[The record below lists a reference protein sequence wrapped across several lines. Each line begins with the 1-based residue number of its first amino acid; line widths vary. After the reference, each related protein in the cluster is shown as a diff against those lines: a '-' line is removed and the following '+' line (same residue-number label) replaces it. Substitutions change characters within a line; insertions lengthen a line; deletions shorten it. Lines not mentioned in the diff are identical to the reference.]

1 MAGKVN
7 VKFVVVLSVGVV
19 ALLSAVA
26 GTLYFVAQR
35 SPEELMRLGE
45 AKMSAG
51 DYVQAEKFFSRAVN
65 KDQSNPQNQERWREA
80 LMRLTP
86 ATRVEYEQKFSML
99 DAVTRTYARTKRTD
113 LDAHKLFIG
122 SLIERAKW
130 GGASRS
136 LAEGIKSS
144 AEDALAYFEDKKGQP
159 GPWDLLRGYRGV
171 GTVMLMTSGADVS
184 EQQIADAK
192 VDLEAALA
200 ADPKNTEAAVYL
212 EQWYAWQAEKAL
224 ENQQIAEAGKHMA
237 DGLAVLEAFTRT
249 SPDDASALGA
259 LAIRRLESEQFRL
272 SRETDREKRVAG
284 ARKMSEQLSGT
295 LDRLGAALL
304 KTAATG
310 FDAHSADRLMRIEK
324 LVTPQDRMKRSE
336 AVLRAV
342 LGARPTDADA
352 LMMLGSLLSDT
363 QRYDEAIKAFQAV
376 IDAPQMPVSFA
387 GFRQYS
393 YRVEAPFQQA
403 QAAVK
408 KWDGAQDE
416 ESRKAALAG
425 VRTYRDALAKVEP
438 PTSPKL
444 RLVDGQLAFAQND
457 FGAAQKAV
465 AEYNQA
471 TRDSNVDAVWL
482 SGRIADRLNQP
493 GVARERF
500 ERVVQLGA
508 ASPQVIMAISEIE
521 ARLQNFDR
529 AIDLLQTVREVA
541 PDFPGVDERLR
552 TIRAMTA
559 QGGSRPSDS
568 DPTIMMLRQADD
580 LFRASKFDEARKLLE
595 ANFNAGANPQVAIVY
610 ARLLTRL
617 NEKDR
622 AVAALRQSIEK
633 NPNDQSLKDL
643 LTATTASDPVEA
655 RIAII
660 NSRTNEPE
668 LERLLASYEV
678 YRRAALTVEEAQRTE
693 REKGWLAKAEQILA
707 QAAKQAPEDS
717 RVLEFRFLE
726 ALERKDFAAARGL
739 SDEAVKRDV
748 DRVAGRTFQARLA
761 LAENRPEEATRLV
774 REAATANALTPE
786 GWRLVGRMNV
796 QLNRPE
802 DALSA
807 YRRALEMRPDDV
819 EAITEVL
826 AGLVT
831 VGRLD
836 EALTFARNSRRFAE
850 GSQRFVE
857 VWLSLEE
864 DRGDRALALSQRQQS
879 LALSPTDR
887 AARAAVSRLLIVQR
901 NFPEAQK
908 SIDELNKLGPGLDA
922 VELQARWHADQGDV
936 ESAKRVYDQYIASI
950 PADKASAEPYL
961 GKAQF
966 LLGRPGQIDA
976 AIASLNA
983 GRSVQDPKVLPIER
997 ALGDIYARLGR
1008 RDLAVEPLEKVVAS
1022 GNDTP
1027 DALFAK
1033 RLIEAYMG
1041 LERWD
1046 DADKALKALMSR
1058 EATDPAVWMLRSD
1071 LARGRGDQKTAREI
1085 LDQAVGKFPQSAP
1098 IYLRRAQLMKDRPE
1112 QERDMLADVE
1122 QSLRLAPNLYQSL
1135 LFRASVWR
1143 AKGRLDDYFNDVRAA
1158 LRQNPLLDDARNEVL
1173 DVLLDAG
1180 RDADAASF
1188 AAELAR
1194 LRPSDATL
1202 QGALGDR
1209 FLARG
1214 RWALALPFVRVA
1226 YETTRTMPATYRY
1239 LDCLLN
1245 SAPPQLNEA
1254 EAVLRQVQDKIDN
1267 DAALLISRA
1276 KLLAARGRSD
1286 QARGD
1291 LAASLRALRVDQGP
1305 QVQTWLRE
1313 AQRVVPD
1320 RNELVRVMES
1330 VERETKVPEWVRL
1343 IRAAFLTEDDRRR
1356 AEAVPI
1362 FAELSK
1368 SATSEL
1374 VLAASMRLHGS
1385 TLYRLGQYDKAVEV
1399 FGEGLKKFP
1408 TDWELNN
1415 NMAFTLSKQ
1424 LNRAADALKYA
1435 EQAVK
1440 TSPNN
1445 PDSMDTLGWTQ
1456 HALGK
1461 FEEAEATLRRAL
1473 PLAQDPRTR
1482 VTVLTHLATTLVER
1496 KNVSEAKGLAE
1507 EAQRLISTV
1516 KPPDADQQAELQALL
1531 KRIDGR

>member
-1 MAGKVN
+1 
-7 VKFVVVLSVGVV
+7 VKFVVILSVGVV

-45 AKMSAG
+45 AKMAAG
-51 DYVQAEKFFSRAVN
+51 DYTQAEKFFSRGVN
-65 KDQSNPQNQERWREA
+65 KDQSNPKNQERWREA

-86 ATRVEYEQKFSML
+86 ATRVEYEQKFQML

-113 LDAHKLFIG
+113 LDAHRLFIG
-122 SLIERAKW
+122 SMVERAKW
-130 GGASRS
+130 GGASRA

-144 AEDALAYFEDKKGQP
+144 AEDALAYFDDKKGQP
-159 GPWDLLRGYRGV
+159 GPWDMLRGYRGIGV
-171 GTVMLMTSGADVS
+171 VMLMVSGGDVS

-192 VDLEAALA
+192 TDLEAAMA
-200 ADPKNTEAAVYL
+200 ADPRNTEAAVYL
-212 EQWYAWQAEKAL
+212 EQWHAWHAEKAM
-224 ENQQIAEAGKHMA
+224 EKQQLPEAGKHMA
-237 DGLAVLEAFTRT
+237 DGLATLESFIAAN
-249 SPDDASALGA
+249 PDDAAALGA
-259 LAIRRLESEQFRL
+259 MLVRKLETEQFRL
-272 SRETDREKRVAG
+272 SRESDREKRVAG
-284 ARKMSEQLSGT
+284 ARQMADQLAGT
-295 LDRLGAALL
+295 LDRLGTALL
-304 KTAATG
+304 KSAPTA
-310 FDAHSADRLMRIEK
+310 FDPHTTDRLMRIER
-324 LVTPQDRMKRSE
+324 LVAPQDRMKRAE
-336 AVLRAV
+336 AVLRAA
-342 LGARPTDADA
+342 LGSRPTDTDA

-363 QRYDEAIKAFQAV
+363 QRHDEAIKTFQAV
-376 IDAPQMPVSFA
+376 IDAPQIPVSFA

-393 YRVEAPFQQA
+393 YRIEAPFQQA

-408 KWDGAQDE
+408 KWDGAENE
-416 ESRKAALAG
+416 EARKAALAD
-425 VRTYRDALAKVEP
+425 VRKYRDALGQVEP

-500 ERVVQLGA
+500 ERVLQLGA
-508 ASPQVIMAISEIE
+508 ASPQVILAISEIE

-541 PDFPGVDERLR
+541 PDFPGVEERLR

-559 QGGSRPSDS
+559 QGGARPTDS
-568 DPTIMMLRQADD
+568 DPVVAMLRQADD
-580 LFRASKFDEARKLLE
+580 LFRQAKFEDARKLLE
-595 ANFNAGANPQVAIVY
+595 TNFASSGANPQIATVY

-617 NEKDR
+617 NEKDK
-622 AVAALRQSIEK
+622 AVQVLRDSLAK
-633 NPNDQSLKDL
+633 HPGDQQVQDL
-643 LTATTASDPVEA
+643 LTAVTATDPVEA

-668 LERLLASYEV
+668 IERLLASHEV
-678 YRRAALTVEEAQRTE
+678 YRRAALAVEESQRTE
-693 REKGWLAKAEQILA
+693 REKGWLAKADAVLA
-707 QAAKQAPEDS
+707 QAAKLAPDDQ
-717 RVLEFRFLE
+717 RVLEFRFIDAIE
-726 ALERKDFAAARGL
+726 KKDFAAARTL
-739 SDEAVKRDV
+739 SDEAVKRDI
-748 DRVAGRTFQARLA
+748 DRVGGRTFQARLA
-761 LAENRPEEATRLV
+761 VAENRPEEASRLV
-774 REAATANALTPE
+774 REAAAGNTLTPE
-786 GWRLVGRMNV
+786 GWRLVGRLNV
-796 QLNRPE
+796 QLNRAE
-802 DALSA
+802 DALAA

-850 GSQRFVE
+850 GSGRFVE
-857 VWLSLEE
+857 AWLSLEE
-864 DRGDRALALSQRQQS
+864 DRGDKGLALQQRQQT
-879 LALSPTDR
+879 LALNPTDR
-887 AARAAVSRLLIVQR
+887 AARAAVSRLLIAQR
-901 NFPEAQK
+901 TFPEAQK

-922 VELQARWHADQGDV
+922 VELQARWHADQGDI
-936 ESAKRVYDQYIASI
+936 EAAKRAFDQYIASI
-950 PADKASAEPYL
+950 PADKASAEPHL
-961 GKAQF
+961 TKAQF

-976 AIASLNA
+976 AIAALIA
-983 GRSVQDPKVLPIER
+983 GRPVQDPKVLPIER

-1008 RDLAVEPLEKVVAS
+1008 GDLAVEPLEKVVAS

-1033 RLIEAYMG
+1033 RLVEAYMG
-1041 LERWD
+1041 LGRWD
-1046 DADKALKALMSR
+1046 DADKAMKGLMPR
-1058 EATDPAVWMLRSD
+1058 EATDPAVSMLRSD
-1071 LARGRGDQKTAREI
+1071 LARGRGDQKAAREI

-1112 QERDMLADVE
+1112 QQRDMLADIE

-1135 LFRASVWR
+1135 LFRAQHWR
-1143 AKGRLDDYFNDVRAA
+1143 GQGRLDDYFNDVRAA
-1158 LRQNPLLDDARNEVL
+1158 LRINPLLDDARNEVL

-1180 RDADAASF
+1180 RDADATSF

-1202 QGALGDR
+1202 QGAIGDR

-1214 RWALALPFVRVA
+1214 RWTMALPFIKVA
-1226 YETTRTMPATYRY
+1226 YESTRTLPATYRY

-1245 SAPPQLNEA
+1245 ATPPQLNEA
-1254 EAVLRQVQDKIDN
+1254 EAVLRAVQDKIDT

-1276 KLLAARGRSD
+1276 KLLAGRGRGE
-1286 QARGD
+1286 QARAD
-1291 LAASLRALRVDQGP
+1291 LAASLRSLRVDQGP

-1313 AQRVVPD
+1313 AQRVVTD
-1320 RNELVRVMES
+1320 RNDLVRIMES

-1356 AEAVPI
+1356 AEALPI
-1362 FAELSK
+1362 FEELSK

-1374 VLAASMRLHGS
+1374 VLAASIRLRGS
-1385 TLYRLGQYDKAVEV
+1385 TLYRLGQHEKAVEV

-1415 NMAFTLSKQ
+1415 NMAFTLSKH
-1424 LNRAADALKYA
+1424 LNRAADALKFA

-1473 PLAQDPRTR
+1473 SIAQDPRTR
-1482 VTVLTHLATTLVER
+1482 VTILTHLGTTLLER
-1496 KNVSEAKGLAE
+1496 KNNTEARALAE
-1507 EAQRLISTV
+1507 EAQKLLPSVR
-1516 KPPDADQQAELQALL
+1516 PPDADQKAELEALQR
-1531 KRIDGR
+1531 RIDAL